1 MLKQVS
7 IDELV
12 PGMYVSQVLEQTGQ
26 LRMRSKGLVKSASVI
41 ESLKAKGILTVEI
54 DLDKSRLPEQKSAPA
69 PEDTIEDTK
78 PSPQPHRSNQEK
90 FSQAND
96 LYEQAVSIQS
106 GFIKSLSTNAPKDLS
121 PLTEL
126 SQSLIDSVFDNQD
139 ALSCLTMIKDA
150 DAYLLEHSI
159 NCSVMM
165 GIFTQHL
172 GYDRDTI
179 EQASLGAMLMDI
191 GMSALPQEL
200 RMSTDNLSGDD
211 WAIVQSHVELGLE
224 LLEQCGDISDL
235 VLHIIEQHHER
246 VDGSGYPRRLRG
258 DAIEPLAR
266 AAAIVDSYDAM
277 TSNRPHREA
286 ITPSQALKRL
296 TKQANLDQELV
307 KQFIQCVGVHPIGS
321 LVRLASGKLGIV
333 CQAGTKDVLSPTV
346 MTFYS
351 VNSGG
356 GYREIKRVDLSLTDD
371 EIVSGVRPDDFN
383 IDLPKFFREV
393 FIHQVP
399 G

>member
-1 MLKQVS
+1 MLKQIS
-7 IDELV
+7 IEELV
-12 PGMYVSQVLEQTGQ
+12 PGMYVNRVLEQTGQ
-26 LRMRSKGLVKSASVI
+26 LKMRSKGLVKSESII

-54 DLDKSRLPEQKSAPA
+54 DTEKSRMPKQAPA
-69 PEDTIEDTK
+69 VTEPKEL
-78 PSPQPHRSNQEK
+78 SPQKPVKNLSNQEK
-90 FSQAND
+90 FTHASA
-96 LYEQAVSIQS
+96 LYDHALSIQN
-106 GFIKSLSTNAPKDLS
+106 GFLKSLTTNAAKDLS
-121 PLTEL
+121 QVTEL

-139 ALSCLTMIKDA
+139 ALSCLTMIKDT

-179 EQASLGAMLMDI
+179 EQASLGAMLMDV
-191 GMSALPQEL
+191 GMSALPEGL
-200 RMSTDNLSGDD
+200 RMSTANFTQDD
-211 WAIVQSHVELGLE
+211 RETVKSHVESGLE

-246 VDGSGYPRRLRG
+246 TDGSGYPRGLVG
-258 DAIEPLAR
+258 DQIEPLAR
-266 AAAIVDSYDAM
+266 AAAIVDSYDALI
-277 TSNRPHREA
+277 SDRPYRTGL
-286 ITPSQALKRL
+286 TPSQALKRL
-296 TKQANLDQELV
+296 TKQENLDQDLV
-307 KQFIQCVGVHPIGS
+307 NQFVQCIGVHPVGS

-333 CQAGTKDVLSPTV
+333 CQAGASDIMSPTV

-356 GYREIKRVDLSLTDD
+356 GYREIKRLDLSQTDD
-371 EIVSGVRPDDFN
+371 EIVSGVRPNDFN

-393 FIHQVP
+393 FVHQVP

>member
-7 IDELV
+7 IEELV
-12 PGMYVSQVLEQTGQ
+12 PGMYVNRVLEQTGH
-26 LRMRSKGLVKSASVI
+26 LKMRSKGLVKSATTI
-41 ESLKAKGILTVEI
+41 ESLKAKGILTVEV
-54 DLDKSRLPEQKSAPA
+54 DTGKSRMPRPA
-69 PEDTIEDTK
+69 PTVTEPADLPAQK
-78 PSPQPHRSNQEK
+78 PVKNLSNQEK
-90 FSQAND
+90 FTQASA
-96 LYEQAVSIQS
+96 LYDHALSIQN
-106 GFIKSLSTNAPKDLS
+106 GFLKSLTTNAPKDLS
-121 PLTEL
+121 AVTDL
-126 SQSLIDSVFDNQD
+126 SQSLIDSVFDNKD
-139 ALSCLTMIKDA
+139 ALSCLTMIKDT

-191 GMSALPQEL
+191 GMSALPEDL
-200 RMSTDNLSGDD
+200 RMSTDNFTQDD
-211 WAIVQSHVELGLE
+211 WQTVKSHVGLGLE

-235 VLHIIEQHHER
+235 VLRIIEQHHER
-246 VDGSGYPRRLRG
+246 TDGSGYPRGLVG
-258 DAIEPLAR
+258 DQIEPLAR
-266 AAAIVDSYDAM
+266 AAAIVDCYDAM
-277 TSNRPHREA
+277 ISDRPYRA
-286 ITPSQALKRL
+286 GLTPSQALKRL
-296 TKQANLDQELV
+296 TKQTSLDQDLV
-307 KQFIQCVGVHPIGS
+307 KQFIQCIGVHPLGS

-333 CQAGTKDVLSPTV
+333 CQAGSSDIMSPTI
-346 MTFYS
+346 MTFYN

-356 GYREIKRVDLSLTDD
+356 GYREIKRLDLSQTDD
-371 EIVSGVRPDDFN
+371 EIVSGVRPSDFN